1 MGRGPYTLEYVE
13 GLNDARTTHGN
24 MGKGASLGKEVV
36 LATSGRVGEKSD
48 IFSILL
54 EEGVD

>member
-1 MGRGPYTLEYVE
+1 VGRGPYHLEYVE

-24 MGKGASLGKEVV
+24 MEKGASLGKEVV
-36 LATSGRVGEKSD
+36 LAASGRAGEKND
-48 IFSILL
+48 FFSILL

>member
-1 MGRGPYTLEYVE
+1 
-13 GLNDARTTHGN
+13 

-54 EEGVD
+54 EEGVDGPSRF